1 MLIPISWNN
10 PASVPNETTCLELSP
25 VKLEINSQASDLSC
39 LSNPTISPI
48 ISFSIEALGKIFFIS
63 GNNASFAY
71 LSISWFK
78 NTPSSLTTGRVSQL
92 TWHLSA
98 ITLWAIPPNTPPIER
113 VEWGGSKIEFLGTL
127 LLSFSLS
134 SINLFTYRDA
144 SRYVNKL
151 IELREKLKSR
161 VPKNS
166 IFDPPHST
174 LSIGGV
180 FGGIAHNVIADKCHV
195 NWETRPVVKEDG
207 VFLNLEID
215 KYAYLSISR
224 FKNTPSSLTTGRVSQ
239 LTWHLSAITLWA
251 IPPNTPPI
259 ERVEWG
265 GSKIEF
271 LGTLLLSFSL
281 SSINLFTYRDAS
293 RYVNKLIELREK
305 LKSRVPKNS
314 IFDPPH
320 STLSI
325 GGVFGGIAHNVIA
338 DKCHVNWETRPVV
351 KEDGVFLNQE
361 IDKYANEALLPE
373 MKKIFP
379 NASIE
384 KDIIGEIV
392 GFDRQDKSDA
402 CELIS
407 SLTGDNS
414 RQVVSFGTE
423 AGLFQEIGISTVV
436 CGPGS
441 IEQAHKI
448 DEFIVL
454 DELKKCL
461 DLLDGIK
468 NNSIPN

>member
-1 MLIPISWNN
+1 MSTVNNSEQLFDISVKILTDLIGF
-10 PASVPNETTCLELSP
+10 
-25 VKLEINSQASDLSC
+25 K
-39 LSNPTISPI
+39 TISGEDNSSLIDYCDDILEKLGATSFRTYDDEKKRVNLFATLKAKSSQTKKPI
-48 ISFSIEALGKIFFIS
+48 ILSGHTDVVPVSKGWNSDPFTATIREDKLYGRGSCDMKGFIACALAYAPIFSKSNLDRDIHFSFTFDEETACQGAPILIEELKKRDIKDGICIIGEPTNMKIIDAHK
-63 GNNASFAY
+63 GCY
-71 LSISWFK
+71 EYTTYFK
-78 NTPSSLTTGRVSQL
+78 GLAGHSSAPHKGVS
-92 TWHLSA
+92 A
-98 ITLWAIPPNTPPIER
+98 
-113 VEWGGSKIEFLGTL
+113 VE
-127 LLSFSLS
+127 
-134 SINLFTYRDA
+134 YA

-151 IELREKLKSR
+151 IELREKLR
-161 VPKNS
+161 ERAPK
-166 IFDPPHST
+166 D
-174 LSIGGV
+174 
-180 FGGIAHNVIADKCHV
+180 
-195 NWETRPVVKEDG
+195 
-207 VFLNLEID
+207 
-215 KYAYLSISR
+215 
-224 FKNTPSSLTTGRVSQ
+224 
-239 LTWHLSAITLWA
+239 
-251 IPPNTPPI
+251 
-259 ERVEWG
+259 
-265 GSKIEF
+265 
-271 LGTLLLSFSL
+271 
-281 SSINLFTYRDAS
+281 
-293 RYVNKLIELREK
+293 
-305 LKSRVPKNS
+305 S

-361 IDKYANEALLPE
+361 IDKYANEVLLPE
-373 MKKIFP
+373 MRKVFP

-392 GFDRQDKSDA
+392 GFDREDKSDA

-461 DLLDGIK
+461 NLLDGINK
-468 NNSIPN
+468 QSIPN